1 MKAVL
6 ASVSLALLLTM
17 SAAAQGTGI
26 LRITVVLADADGTAT
41 PIPRVSLLISD
52 NPASTAPRLVRTG
65 PDGTIEVTLRPGNY
79 TVESDQPVAL
89 GGQAYAWTEIIDVK
103 AGSKAVLALTAR
115 NATIEAAAPSAP
127 GAAVTTPGAPMEAD
141 SATTFNRWHGSVAQI
156 WTPTAHATGFLIHE
170 KGLIATDYRAIGE
183 STSVT
188 VQIEGVKVAGRV
200 VAAERLQGVAVIW
213 IHPGA
218 VESKKP
224 VPMGCDGA
232 GNEPPHYDDRVLT
245 IAAPM
250 LAPVERVLGT
260 VGRSESQVFEVDWR
274 IDGGSAGGPVF
285 TVDDGRAVGITIAD
299 GEPSRSGRRQESQVI
314 PISNACSVLAAAEKK
329 IAGATPPSNA
339 RLPIE
344 RAVVASDAPKPP
356 DPGAPRKQ
364 VPKIAA
370 SSFDLALMTP
380 EMARDLPA
388 MTASNDFGNWTE
400 YVANAPPV
408 LLVRITPQFEESL
421 WKTIARGAASTQGVA
436 LPPLKSFSANFS
448 RMRAYC
454 DNKEVA
460 PIQPLIIERRV
471 AEKASIREGLY
482 VYSLDS
488 FSSCAAVRFDLF
500 SEKSGDKADTRA
512 IDAKLFAQFG
522 LTPG

>member
-1 MKAVL
+1 
-6 ASVSLALLLTM
+6 
-17 SAAAQGTGI
+17 
-26 LRITVVLADADGTAT
+26 
-41 PIPRVSLLISD
+41 
-52 NPASTAPRLVRTG
+52 
-65 PDGTIEVTLRPGNY
+65 
-79 TVESDQPVAL
+79 
-89 GGQAYAWTEIIDVK
+89 
-103 AGSKAVLALTAR
+103 
-115 NATIEAAAPSAP
+115 
-127 GAAVTTPGAPMEAD
+127 
-141 SATTFNRWHGSVAQI
+141 
-156 WTPTAHATGFLIHE
+156 
-170 KGLIATDYRAIGE
+170 
-183 STSVT
+183 
-188 VQIEGVKVAGRV
+188 
-200 VAAERLQGVAVIW
+200 
-213 IHPGA
+213 
-218 VESKKP
+218 
-224 VPMGCDGA
+224 
-232 GNEPPHYDDRVLT
+232 
-245 IAAPM
+245 
-250 LAPVERVLGT
+250 
-260 VGRSESQVFEVDWR
+260 
-274 IDGGSAGGPVF
+274 
-285 TVDDGRAVGITIAD
+285 
-299 GEPSRSGRRQESQVI
+299 
-314 PISNACSVLAAAEKK
+314 
-329 IAGATPPSNA
+329 
-339 RLPIE
+339 
-344 RAVVASDAPKPP
+344 
-356 DPGAPRKQ
+356 